1 MKSFRI
7 NNLGVFHVAV
17 AVVIEKNNQILITKR
32 SPDRDHAPNEWEAGI
47 TGRVNQ
53 GETCEEAALR
63 ETKEELGIEVELITA
78 FKTFHFY
85 RGKEQVEHQGVNF
98 WAKYISGDI
107 VLDTSEQVEYKWVT
121 PEDALNY
128 VTDKSVIEEVKTFIE
143 FKKHYSL

>member
-1 MKSFRI
+1 MNKPGIF
-7 NNLGVFHVAV
+7 NVAV
-17 AVVIEKNNQILITKR
+17 AVIIEKDSQILITKR
-32 SPDRDHAPNEWEAGI
+32 SPTRDHAPNEWEAGI

-63 ETKEELGIEVELITA
+63 EAKEELGIDVALITA
-78 FKTFHFY
+78 FRTFHFY
-85 RGKEQVEHQGVNF
+85 RGKEQVEHQGINF
-98 WAKYISGDI
+98 WARYQSGDI

-121 PEDALNY
+121 PEEALSY